1 MGNRAS
7 VLSRYPNA
15 ESVKEHLENRP
26 FARIE
31 RGPWFIY
38 AGPDIDARVLGRGI
52 TEAQAWADA
61 VWRLKT
67 CRRRAKFVVA

>member
-1 MGNRAS
+1 MHNKAL
-7 VLSRYPNA
+7 VLTRYSNA
-15 ESVKEHLENRP
+15 ESVKEHLELQP

-38 AGPDIDARVLGRGI
+38 AGPHLDARVLGRGI
-52 TEAQAWADA
+52 SEAQAWADA
-61 VWRLKT
+61 AWRLET

>member
-1 MGNRAS
+1 MRNQAF
-7 VLSRYPNA
+7 VLTRYPDA
-15 ESVKEHLENRP
+15 ESVKEHLEYQP

-31 RGPWFIY
+31 RGPWFVY
-38 AGPDIDARVLGRGI
+38 AGPGLDARVLGRGT